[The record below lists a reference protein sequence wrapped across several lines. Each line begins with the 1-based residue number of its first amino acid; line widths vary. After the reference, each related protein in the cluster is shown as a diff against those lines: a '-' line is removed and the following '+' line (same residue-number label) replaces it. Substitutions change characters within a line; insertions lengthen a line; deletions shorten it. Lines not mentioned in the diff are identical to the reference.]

1 MVPRR
6 LFVIKTTQ
14 VKGLQVAPAELEG
27 CLLDHPDISNACV
40 VGIPD
45 AYCAISCLEQ
55 IGRLLTQAFAGG
67 ELPLA
72 FVVLSKQV
80 AGRLERDPGFFFFF
94 FFRVKFKSIGAE
106 PHVRPYNSKDYLRP
120 CALIPNPQ
128 NPPHAL

>member
-6 LFVIKTTQ
+6 LFVIQTTQ

-45 AYCAISCLEQ
+45 DYCAISCLEQ
-55 IGRLLTQAFAGG
+55 IGSLLTQASAGG

-72 FVVLSKQV
+72 FVVLSKEV
-80 AGRLERDPGFFFFF
+80 AGRLERDPGLSAHL
-94 FFRVKFKSIGAE
+94 KASIMKVFAPTQ
-106 PHVRPYNSKDYLRP
+106 PHG
-120 CALIPNPQ
+120 
-128 NPPHAL
+128 